1 MSSLKYVIFYLN
13 FLLAGIFMFEI
24 GLLPEGLVFL
34 WNDKDCLR
42 CSGRGSRLGY
52 SEWSWRQVARST
64 GSVTATVRPEYTAHT
79 VLVLFMWEVTKLRL
93 SNTGYGSFF

>member
-42 CSGRGSRLGY
+42 CSGRGSR
-52 SEWSWRQVARST
+52 VAARLQRVELAA
-64 GSVTATVRPEYTAHT
+64 GSA
-79 VLVLFMWEVTKLRL
+79 
-93 SNTGYGSFF
+93 